1 MKSTGGYRVSYPW
14 PIRFSKWRVCDELPW
29 AGATYCVRVTW
40 ITAMTRAQCWPQ
52 KRVCE
57 LTAETRRL
65 RLRSSRGSGK
75 FSPDT
80 GDRWHVALIRAL
92 HGKKIEGTCVCVCS
106 VEEIFGRRGPGKL
119 GRFLRNITIDYIL
132 EIIESRNCAIISIF
146 NERSS
151 G

>member
-92 HGKKIEGTCVCVCS
+92 HGKKIEGTYVCVCVCVPWKRYLGDVGRENWDGS
-106 VEEIFGRRGPGKL
+106 FGI
-119 GRFLRNITIDYIL
+119 LRSIT
-132 EIIESRNCAIISIF
+132 S
-146 NERSS
+146 
-151 G
+151 

>member
-1 MKSTGGYRVSYPW
+1 M
-14 PIRFSKWRVCDELPW
+14 
-29 AGATYCVRVTW
+29 
-40 ITAMTRAQCWPQ
+40 
-52 KRVCE
+52 
-57 LTAETRRL
+57 
-65 RLRSSRGSGK
+65 
-75 FSPDT
+75 
-80 GDRWHVALIRAL
+80 ALIRAL

>member
-1 MKSTGGYRVSYPW
+1 M
-14 PIRFSKWRVCDELPW
+14 
-29 AGATYCVRVTW
+29 
-40 ITAMTRAQCWPQ
+40 
-52 KRVCE
+52 
-57 LTAETRRL
+57 
-65 RLRSSRGSGK
+65 
-75 FSPDT
+75 
-80 GDRWHVALIRAL
+80 ALIRAL
-92 HGKKIEGTCVCVCS
+92 HGKKIEGPYGCVCVCS